1 MTEDILLFIQFLV
14 SFSGSVFLVINIVD
28 LFRFKHIERLETIIR
43 QLERRIKQL
52 EDKINSRL

>member
-14 SFSGSVFLVINIVD
+14 SFSGSVFLVMNIVD
-28 LFRFKHIERLETIIR
+28 LFRFKHIERLEGIIR

-52 EDKINSRL
+52 EDKINRL

>member
-14 SFSGSVFLVINIVD
+14 SFLGSVFLVINIVD

-43 QLERRIKQL
+43 QLERRIKEL
-52 EDKINSRL
+52 ESKINRL

>member
-14 SFSGSVFLVINIVD
+14 SFSGSVFLVMNIVD

-43 QLERRIKQL
+43 QLERRIKEL
-52 EDKINSRL
+52 ESKINRL

>member
-52 EDKINSRL
+52 EDKINRL